1 MVHLR
6 WAGRSFEFSPG
17 ELGLQGRVTD
27 GQLKARLAARL
38 EVAEQQLADLV
49 VDRRPHGDI
58 VVRPPAIYG

>member
-6 WAGRSFEFSPG
+6 WPGGSREFSFD
-17 ELGLQGRVTD
+17 ELGVNAGTSDRE
-27 GQLKARLAARL
+27 LKARLAARL
-38 EVAEQQLADLV
+38 EVSAKQLGELV